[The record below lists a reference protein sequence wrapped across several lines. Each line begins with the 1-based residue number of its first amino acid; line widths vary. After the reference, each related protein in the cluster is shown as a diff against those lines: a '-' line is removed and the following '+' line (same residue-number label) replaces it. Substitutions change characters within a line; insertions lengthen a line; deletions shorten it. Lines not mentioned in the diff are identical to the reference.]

1 MGHHASRKSVQIGS
15 NGSQRE
21 PVRVEYEVWCAQL
34 RDPGLEVPAGG
45 RTVAARCAF
54 LKGGYAPVGYLF
66 PPIGTGVGYPPQIV
80 QMYNARRIAKL
91 AGAEG
96 IDNFKMGDELFNSVV
111 FSAHQQKKFTDVI
124 LSQART
130 ATQYFERRA

>member
-1 MGHHASRKSVQIGS
+1 
-15 NGSQRE
+15 
-21 PVRVEYEVWCAQL
+21 
-34 RDPGLEVPAGG
+34 
-45 RTVAARCAF
+45 
-54 LKGGYAPVGYLF
+54 
-66 PPIGTGVGYPPQIV
+66 
-80 QMYNARRIAKL
+80 MYNARRIAKL